1 MDFFSQTY
9 NALRGPTGAPQSPLE
24 TIQRLAG
31 RLSPSTLLA
40 DRRAAVLSLKGLSR
54 DWRSEVGETA
64 LPGLLEVLEN
74 DAEID
79 SEIAKAVLETLH
91 LLCDVGDASPSAES
105 KALALKYSDEVLKT
119 DKPTQKLFVL
129 LGDQNFYV
137 KYSALQLLATLLHN
151 RRQLVQSYFLK
162 AQDAPANVLGTLDD
176 RREIIRNEGLI
187 LIQSLTSQ
195 SPDIQKLL
203 AFEGAFDKLFGLI
216 QKEGGVDGGPTV
228 RDCLTC
234 VDGLLRLNTS
244 NQTFFRE
251 TGLVGFLTSQLLFP
265 MNLPPQ
271 EPTPQEFA
279 LQLWDPQK
287 TANVRL
293 VIGILGLL
301 VSSKGSNEAET
312 NLLLR
317 CLVELALASNAP
329 TVLKTQALQLLPANL
344 TFPLISHMVTPY
356 LPVPDTNGEEWDR
369 LEPIVALDAL
379 IDLIVLGEY
388 GGNVEGETRQK
399 AKESL
404 LLRTAG
410 ATAFEN
416 YTRKEELRLM
426 ILQAM
431 LPNEARSD
439 PNALRPTPALL
450 QCLAAP
456 PTSPL
461 SPTSLLSTQLAA
473 LLFSSLIRSSSRCK
487 QIARQLKP
495 SVVGTSAGQQFFIP
509 ADGSPST
516 SQQPAPP
523 ESGDDEP
530 QTLIALLAE
539 HLSLAF
545 LSRTHAASA
554 ETERDAREWDR
565 LVIVYLSLLA
575 QWLWEDPKAVREYL
589 ENGGL
594 GMLVEPI
601 NQTNNVD
608 PIVQGLC
615 AFLLG
620 VCYEFNRD
628 SGEITR
634 STIHSIIT
642 RLSADALIGR
652 MARVREDERFRAIGP
667 EEIVLPYRF
676 PAMHSAP
683 AEEVEVEI
691 WFDWPFVDFWKSNY
705 YTIQR
710 AVTLD
715 PDTLS
720 SASGENAESA
730 MLVVSLQEVIRNQA
744 AQIEELQTQLNSA
757 QSEKQAE
764 VQQVQNKI
772 ASAIVASSAEISDLK
787 SQIESLKSELEDV
800 KRKSSDAEK
809 EQEDLLVLL
818 DELSAKRKRDKET
831 MRRVGLEVSED
842 EGDGDEEDAE
852 AEDD

>member
-162 AQDAPANVLGTLDD
+162 VQDAPANVLDTLDN

-203 AFEGAFDKLFGLI
+203 AFEGVFDKLFGLI

-228 RDCLTC
+228 RDCLAC
-234 VDGLLRLNTS
+234 VDGILRLNTS

-271 EPTPQEFA
+271 EPTPQEFS
-279 LQLWDPQK
+279 LQLWDLQK

-369 LEPIVALDAL
+369 LEHIVALDAL
-379 IDLIVLGEY
+379 IDLVVLGEY
-388 GGNVEGETRQK
+388 GGNVGETRLK
-399 AKESL
+399 AKEAL

-431 LPNEARSD
+431 LPNED
-439 PNALRPTPALL
+439 PNAPRPTPALL

-461 SPTSLLSTQLAA
+461 NPTSLLSTQLAA

-495 SVVGTSAGQQFFIP
+495 TVTGTSAGQQFFVP

-516 SQQPAPP
+516 QQEPAPT
-523 ESGDDEP
+523 EGGDDEP

-545 LSRTHAASA
+545 LSRTHAAST

-565 LVIVYLSLLA
+565 LIVVYLALFSE
-575 QWLWEDPKAVREYL
+575 WLWEDPKAVREYL

-620 VCYEFNRD
+620 VCYEFNREP
-628 SGEITR
+628 GEITR

-683 AEEVEVEI
+683 TEEAEVEI

-720 SASGENAESA
+720 STSGENAESA

-744 AQIEELQTQLNSA
+744 AQIEELQTQLESA
-757 QSEKQAE
+757 RSGKQTEAQE
-764 VQQVQNKI
+764 VQNKI
-772 ASAIVASSAEISDLK
+772 TSAAAASSAEISDLK
-787 SQIESLKSELEDV
+787 SQIESLKSELEDA
-800 KRKSSDAEK
+800 KRKNSDAEK

-831 MRRVGLEVSED
+831 MRKAGLEVSED
-842 EGDGDEEDAE
+842 EGDGDEEDTE